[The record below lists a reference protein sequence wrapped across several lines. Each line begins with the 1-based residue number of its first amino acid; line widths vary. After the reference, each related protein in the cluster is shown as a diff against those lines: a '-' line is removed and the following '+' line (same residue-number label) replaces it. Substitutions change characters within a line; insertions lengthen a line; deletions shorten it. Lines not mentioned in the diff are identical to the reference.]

1 MIHMINLEQPTV
13 KTTKM
18 DIGSKIKFFRIQKGL
33 KQDDLAR
40 GIISVSYLSKIEN
53 NLTSPSEEVLRLLC
67 ERLEVSLI
75 EQQDDTIFQ
84 ELMSWYKLMTTSESQ
99 EIKRRYESLSKKIQS
114 INTKTY
120 MYFVLFE
127 LRYHLYL
134 KNIDQSRMLIE
145 KLQQFMDI
153 FDIHMHY
160 YFQKFYSI
168 YEYRLNNFVQA
179 LEHLKVAEQLL
190 QRNSNLEK
198 SEEADLYYLFG
209 LTYSQTMKE
218 PLSITYTTKALQ
230 EFQAIYDFKRSA
242 ECQVLLGICYRR
254 IGEYDRS
261 EKSYLLAQK
270 LSESLNNM
278 YLQSLIYH
286 NLGKLYS
293 IQGHHEEAIKE
304 YEKSYFLKQQDRPL
318 SKLTSIYCILLEYD
332 QIQNYEECRKWLKLG
347 QELLTN
353 PEDAIE
359 YHYYFSIHES
369 ILEGNYEKFDQIF
382 QEQALPYFQQKDLK
396 EPLIIYAERLAQ
408 YFEASYKYKKA
419 SYYYSLGYKE
429 LKKQTFL

>member
-1 MIHMINLEQPTV
+1 
-13 KTTKM
+13 M

-33 KQDDLAR
+33 KQEDLAR

-67 ERLEVSLI
+67 ERLGVSLI
-75 EQQDDTIFQ
+75 EQQDDTILQ
-84 ELMSWYKLMTTSESQ
+84 ELVSWYKLMTSSESA
-99 EIKRRYESLSKKIQS
+99 EIERRYETISKKIQFV
-114 INTKTY
+114 NTKTY

-134 KNIDQSRMLIE
+134 KNTEQSRLLID

-153 FDIHMHY
+153 FDIQMHY

-168 YEYRLNNFVQA
+168 YEYRLNNFVHA
-179 LEHLKVAEQLL
+179 LEHLKIAEKLL
-190 QRNSNLEK
+190 QRNSNFEK

-218 PLSITYTTKALQ
+218 PLSITYTTKALH

-261 EKSYLLAQK
+261 EESYLLAQK
-270 LSESLNNM
+270 LSESLNNI

-293 IQGHHEEAIKE
+293 IQGHHMDAIKE
-304 YEKSYFLKQQDRPL
+304 YEKSYYLKREDKPL

-332 QIQNYEECRKWLKLG
+332 KLGDLSECRKWLQIG
-347 QELLTN
+347 QSLLVD

-359 YHYYFSIHES
+359 YHYYFSIHDS
-369 ILEGNYEKFDQIF
+369 ILKGDFERFDEIF

-396 EPLIIYAERLAQ
+396 EPLIIYAERLAH
-408 YFEASYKYKKA
+408 YYESTYKYKKA

-429 LKKQTFL
+429 LKKQTFLK

>member
-1 MIHMINLEQPTV
+1 MINLDQPAT

-75 EQQDDTIFQ
+75 EQQDDSILE
-84 ELMSWYKLMTTSESQ
+84 ELTSWYKLMTTSESE
-99 EIKRRYESLSKKIQS
+99 EIRRRHEVLSNKIS
-114 INTKTY
+114 SVNTKTY

-127 LRYHLYL
+127 LRYQLYL
-134 KNIDQSRMLIE
+134 KNMEQSRILID
-145 KLQQFMDI
+145 KLQQFMDV
-153 FDIHMHY
+153 FDIQMHY

-168 YEYRLNNFVQA
+168 YEYRLNNFNSV
-179 LEHLKVAEQLL
+179 LEHLKIAEKLL
-190 QRNSNLEK
+190 QRNSNFDK

-209 LTYSQTMKE
+209 LTYSQTLKE
-218 PLSITYTTKALQ
+218 PLSITYTTKALH
-230 EFQAIYDFKRSA
+230 EFQGIYDFKRSA

-254 IGEYDRS
+254 IGEYDRA
-261 EKSYLLAQK
+261 EESYLLAQK

-293 IQGHHEEAIKE
+293 IQGQQLEAIKE
-304 YEKSYFLKQQDRPL
+304 YEKSYYLKREDKPL

-332 QIQNYEECRKWLKLG
+332 KLGDLSECRRWLQIGKS
-347 QELLTN
+347 LLEN

-369 ILEGNYEKFDQIF
+369 ILESDYERFDQIF
-382 QEQALPYFQQKDLK
+382 LEEALPYFQKKDLK
-396 EPLIIYAERLAQ
+396 EPLIIYAERLAH
-408 YFEASYKYKKA
+408 YFESTYKYKKA

-429 LKKQTFL
+429 LKKQTFLK